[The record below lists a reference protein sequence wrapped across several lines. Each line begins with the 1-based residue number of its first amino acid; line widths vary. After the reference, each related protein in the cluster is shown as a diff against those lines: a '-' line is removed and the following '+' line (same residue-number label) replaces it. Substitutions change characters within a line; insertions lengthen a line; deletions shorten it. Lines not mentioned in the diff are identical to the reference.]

1 MNKVLIIFSMFFLF
15 SLNLHAVTVKIAV
28 LAPNGTTW
36 AKYLKKMAKDVKK
49 ATGGKVR
56 FKIYY
61 GGSQGDEQDVLR
73 KIRVG
78 RLHGGIFTGK
88 TLAEINGDVR
98 VIEVPFT
105 FYHDRNKANT
115 VLNKMSMYFNEGFR
129 KNGFK
134 NLGFFELGQV
144 YFISKKKAESI
155 DGMKN
160 IKIWLWDGDELVA
173 RLIKNLELVSVPL
186 ALTDVLTSLQTGMV
200 EAAYAPPT
208 GILAVQWHTKVKY
221 LIDFP
226 LAYSIG
232 AFLINEKSW
241 KKIPLEYRKIVEEIS
256 LKYTEKVNQ
265 ATVKDNVESL
275 AAIKSTGIEFVE
287 FSKKDI
293 EQSSEIRKQVIKDL
307 TGKVFSAKAINLLE
321 KYL

>member
-36 AKYLKKMAKDVKK
+36 AKYLKKMSKDVKK
-49 ATGGKVR
+49 ATGGNVR

-78 RLHGGIFTGK
+78 QLHGGIFTGK

-105 FYHDRNKANT
+105 FYHDRNKANN
-115 VLNKMSMYFNEGFR
+115 VLKKMSTYFNEGFR

-232 AFLINEKSW
+232 AFLVNDKSW